1 MELATEK
8 MIARSDGAIGWM
20 IFNNPQRHNALSLEM
35 WQAVGEILP
44 AFQQDPAVRLVV
56 MTGAGDKAFVSGA
69 DISEFD
75 DKRSSAEA
83 AEEYARVSESGR
95 TALANF
101 DKPLI
106 AMIRGYCLGGGLATA
121 LAADIRIAAEGS
133 QFAIPAAR
141 LGLGYGFAG
150 VKVLNDLVGSAMARE
165 ILFTARRLS
174 AEEALRIGLV
184 NRLVPLAELEATVR
198 ELAESIAAN
207 APLTIRAA
215 KRAVSEACRDPQDR
229 DLAALEVMVA
239 ACFDSADYAEGR
251 LAFKEK
257 RAPKFT
263 GY

>member
-1 MELATEK
+1 MQLKTEK
-8 MIARSDGAIGWM
+8 MIARSEGAIGWM
-20 IFNNPQRHNALSLEM
+20 TFNNPDRHNALSLEM

-44 AFQQDPAVRLVV
+44 AFDRDPEVRVVV
-56 MTGAGDKAFVSGA
+56 MAGAGEKAFVSGA

-75 DKRSSAEA
+75 DKRDSAEA
-83 AEEYARVSESGR
+83 AAEYARVSEGGR
-95 TALANF
+95 AALAKLE
-101 DKPLI
+101 KPLI

-150 VKVLNDLVGSAMARE
+150 VKVLTGLVGPAMARE
-165 ILFTARRLS
+165 ILFSARRLS
-174 AEEALRIGLV
+174 AEEALRIGLI
-184 NRLVPLAELEATVR
+184 NRLVPAEELEETVH
-198 ELAESIAAN
+198 ELAESIAGN

-215 KRAVSEACRDPQDR
+215 KRAVSEACKDPADR
-229 DLAALEVMVA
+229 DLAALEALVA

-257 RAPKFT
+257 RPPRFS
-263 GY
+263 GR